1 MNRKMEIHGIDL
13 PGMAVAASASA
24 MPLKPAY
31 GASDSAEVNA
41 STLLALDSALGLQH
55 KSDVSASLLF
65 AQLAATAA
73 CDKFTA
79 PRSWTGKVLEVL
91 SVVGWSVRG
100 DKTCPPDRQPMP
112 VDWPETTLVSFE
124 RLYGMQAPLVR
135 RTIQSATALPGTS
148 SAAELWNAGTYGGG
162 RGLYLTGLAEQEGGG
177 DPRLSL
183 LLTSFTLSAGAP
195 GILDWVPDAELVPE
209 FAVLSLNL
217 DVYSKVRQQILE
229 KLGSRLTTDVKPV
242 SLAG

>member
-1 MNRKMEIHGIDL
+1 MNRNMEIHGISL
-13 PGMAVAASASA
+13 PGMATPAAASSV
-24 MPLKPAY
+24 PLKPAY
-31 GASDSAEVNA
+31 GAGDSAEVNA
-41 STLLALDSALGLQH
+41 NTLLALDRALGLQH

-79 PRSWTGKVLEVL
+79 PRSWIRKVLEVL

-100 DKTCPPDRQPMP
+100 DKTCPPDRQAMP
-112 VDWPETTLVSFE
+112 VDWPKSTLESFE
-124 RLYGMQAPLVR
+124 RLYGVRAPLVR
-135 RTIQSATALPGTS
+135 RTIQCATALPGGS

-162 RGLYLTGLAEQEGGG
+162 RGLYLTGLAEQEGCG

-183 LLTSFTLSAGAP
+183 LLTSFTLNAGAP
-195 GILDWVPDAELVPE
+195 GILDWVPDAELAPE
-209 FAVLSLNL
+209 FAKLSLNL

-229 KLGSRLTTDVKPV
+229 KLGSRLTADVKPF